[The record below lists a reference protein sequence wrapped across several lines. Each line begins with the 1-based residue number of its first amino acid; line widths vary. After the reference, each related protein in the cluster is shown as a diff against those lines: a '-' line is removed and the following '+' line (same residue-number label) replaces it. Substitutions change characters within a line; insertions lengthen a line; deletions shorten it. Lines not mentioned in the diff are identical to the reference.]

1 VSSERQRAK
10 RRAYKKRQR
19 NGHVVLRVE
28 VDEVGIVEALIA
40 AGRVLEAESGDRHAL
55 EHALAELVEEWRR
68 RWNGAE

>member
-1 VSSERQRAK
+1 VSSARFREN
-10 RRAYKKRQR
+10 RRAWRKRQR

-40 AGRVLEAESGDRHAL
+40 AGRVLEAEAGDRHAL
-55 EHALAELVEEWRR
+55 EHAVAELVEEWRR